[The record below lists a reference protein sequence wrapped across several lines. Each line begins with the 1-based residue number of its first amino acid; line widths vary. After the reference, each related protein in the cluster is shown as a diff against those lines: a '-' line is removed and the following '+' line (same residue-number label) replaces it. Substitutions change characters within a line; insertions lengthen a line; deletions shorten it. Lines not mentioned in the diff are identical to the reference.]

1 MREQPHY
8 DNLLTREFFER
19 HYVSERLS
27 YPALREMLLKQG
39 FNIHVGTLCKYA
51 KKYGLGRTISEGRRN
66 IQEDPLDWG
75 ASFMVETMIEAVDGF
90 ILGDGG
96 LEPNPSNSAAR
107 VKCGVEYEEF
117 CAYMMRFFSP
127 YGSSWARLN
136 DASMSQGFRWEGRS
150 LHHPDL
156 YAQYLRWYPKVD
168 GRHDKQPPDDVRITP
183 LSVMIWYLGDG
194 SMIMDEKKNSIMLRI
209 STDSFRPER
218 VEFLVSK
225 LQEKG
230 IACHRNGDNRI
241 MVDAKGIPA
250 FFDFIGHVSPVSC
263 YKYKFDIPEWRLTTV
278 KMRQAAQ
285 DLGVDYQR
293 LAYLVKIGK
302 APATRLQAGGKPLF
316 TEAQIKELEKM
327 KTEGTLY

>member
-8 DNLLTREFFER
+8 EHLLTKDFFEK
-19 HYVSERLS
+19 HYVLDRKS
-27 YPALREMLLKQG
+27 YPELRQMLLKQG
-39 FNIHVGTLCKYA
+39 YNIHVGTLCKYA
-51 KKYGLGRTISEGRRN
+51 KKHSLGRTVSEGQRN
-66 IQEDPLDWG
+66 TGIFLDWKTT
-75 ASFMVETMIEAVDGF
+75 FLNEQTTEAIDGF

-96 LEPNPSNSAAR
+96 IKINDAQTSGRL
-107 VKCGVEYEEF
+107 CCTVEHQGF
-117 CAYMMRFFSP
+117 CAYMMNFFSSYAP
-127 YGSSWARLN
+127 SCKKEK
-136 DASMSQGFRWEGRS
+136 DESMRQGFRWAGITLS
-150 LHHPDL
+150 HPDL
-156 YAQYLRWYPKVD
+156 YQQYLRWYPEVFGK
-168 GRHDKQPPDDVRITP
+168 REKQPPDDVRITP

-194 SMIMDEKKNSIMLRI
+194 SMITNEDSNSIMLRI

-218 VEFLVSK
+218 VEFLASK

-263 YKYKFDIPEWRLTTV
+263 YKYKFDVPAWRLTTV

-316 TEAQIKELEKM
+316 TQEQIGALRELKQA
-327 KTEGTLY
+327 GVLY